1 MKLTAETGV
10 PMAELAAMRDE
21 VWCAKGEVE
30 RIDRC
35 SSVCTDATEQ
45 S

>member
-10 PMAELAAMRDE
+10 PIAEQAAVRDE
-21 VWCAKGEVE
+21 VRCAKGEVE

-35 SSVCTDATEQ
+35 SACTDATEQ

>member
-10 PMAELAAMRDE
+10 PIAEQAAMRDE

-30 RIDRC
+30 SIDRC
-35 SSVCTDATEQ
+35 SVSTDATEQ